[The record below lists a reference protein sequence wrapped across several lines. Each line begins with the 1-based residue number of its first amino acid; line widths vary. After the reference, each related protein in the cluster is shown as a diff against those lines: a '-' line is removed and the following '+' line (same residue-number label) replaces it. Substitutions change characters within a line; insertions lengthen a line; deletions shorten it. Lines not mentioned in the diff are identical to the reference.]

1 MVNNIVNLNEDTYT
15 TYFLQQTRDFDAFIL
30 YTTIGS
36 RYSCRLCPATN
47 KEFARVAKAFN
58 SLKEPV
64 ERDVLFVRVTIDNSP
79 RIFQYHD
86 FQTAPI
92 ITYLPKDEIMGKKL
106 NPDNDYNLD
115 FPVRAESIAS
125 FVRSKIHVTIN
136 IYRFPWPQV
145 IILCLFVFGLPLVA
159 YIYLFRNQFVYSLL
173 GNYRIYLVGSLIVY
187 SVAVTGFAYDI
198 INGPSLLDCDR
209 SGCHIFLRQGQNQ
222 QTIAEGIV
230 TGGLCIVSA
239 ILSEWND

>member
-1 MVNNIVNLNEDTYT
+1 M
-15 TYFLQQTRDFDAFIL
+15 
-30 YTTIGS
+30 
-36 RYSCRLCPATN
+36 
-47 KEFARVAKAFN
+47 
-58 SLKEPV
+58 
-64 ERDVLFVRVTIDNSP
+64 
-79 RIFQYHD
+79 
-86 FQTAPI
+86 
-92 ITYLPKDEIMGKKL
+92 
-106 NPDNDYNLD
+106 
-115 FPVRAESIAS
+115 
-125 FVRSKIHVTIN
+125 
-136 IYRFPWPQV
+136 

-239 ILSEWND
+239 ILVLGLIERTKNAGVSVW